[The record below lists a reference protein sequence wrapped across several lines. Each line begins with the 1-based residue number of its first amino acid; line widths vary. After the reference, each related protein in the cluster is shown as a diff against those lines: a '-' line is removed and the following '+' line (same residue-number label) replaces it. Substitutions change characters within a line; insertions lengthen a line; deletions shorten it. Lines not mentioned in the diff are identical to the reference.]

1 MKGLTIS
8 AIVCVFLLIGLIF
21 VDFHFDG
28 LSESTESKL
37 EYFLETISLSY
48 LAAYVFYFVN
58 VHLVERQERKAIMP
72 FVARNVLSIIVN
84 NRSVLNCLKNN
95 SKLPG
100 DYFPDKADYKELL
113 MNVDPKSSPPFYY
126 KDKTWTYFLRIRQ
139 ESTREL
145 IERIFLSGKHVDDE
159 LRAILLDIS
168 TSLFLKEDYAFF
180 SDDFDKPSLDGYQT
194 VFANHFENIRLLK
207 DFYAKHLKSYY
218 LMSLPESLRS

>member
-1 MKGLTIS
+1 MKMKGLTIS
-8 AIVCVFLLIGLIF
+8 AIVCVLLLVGLIF
-21 VDFHFDG
+21 FDFHFDG
-28 LSESTESKL
+28 LSESTASKF
-37 EYFLETISLSY
+37 EYFIETISLSY

-58 VHLVERQERKAIMP
+58 VYLVEKRERKAIMP

-84 NRSVLNCLKNN
+84 NRSILNCLKND

-100 DYFPDKADYKELL
+100 DYFPEKAEYKELL
-113 MNVDPKSSPPFYY
+113 NNVDPKSSPPFYY
-126 KDKTWTYFLRIRQ
+126 KDKTWIYFLRIRQ

-145 IERIFLSGKHVDDE
+145 IERIFISGKHVDDE

-180 SDDFDKPSLDGYQT
+180 SEDFDKPSLDGYQT

-207 DFYAKHLKSYY
+207 DYYEKYLKAYY
-218 LMSLPESLRS
+218 QTSLPK